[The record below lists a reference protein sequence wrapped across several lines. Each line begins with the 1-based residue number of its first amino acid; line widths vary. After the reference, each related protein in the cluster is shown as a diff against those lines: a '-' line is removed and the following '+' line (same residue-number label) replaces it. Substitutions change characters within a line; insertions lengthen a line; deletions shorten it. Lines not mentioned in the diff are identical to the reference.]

1 MKEKLLNY
9 WQSLQAREQK
19 MVLAAGVFLV
29 LFFLYLL
36 IDAGA
41 GRATLMSQ
49 QLDKEQKL
57 LVWMKPVVEQI
68 LVARTQVSGEPVTQ
82 QNILPQ
88 VEFSLEEAG
97 LSGKITALDLV
108 AGHQVRISFNDVVYE
123 TLVKWLHAF
132 SRQGVIVH
140 EFIATKTDEVGV
152 VEATILLG
160 AKKS

>member
-1 MKEKLLNY
+1 MKEKLLSY
-9 WQSLQAREQK
+9 WQNLQPREQK
-19 MVLAAGVFLV
+19 ILLAGGVFLV

-49 QLDKEQKL
+49 KLDREQKL
-57 LVWMKPVVEQI
+57 LTWMQPVVEQI
-68 LVARTQVSGEPVTQ
+68 LVARTQVVGEPVTT

-88 VEFSLEEAG
+88 VELSLEEAG
-97 LSGKITALDLV
+97 LSGKISALDLV
-108 AGHQVRISFNDVVYE
+108 AGNQVRLAFNDVVYE
-123 TLVKWLHAF
+123 TLVKWIYAF

-152 VEATILLG
+152 VEASVLLG
-160 AKKS
+160 AK